1 MSMENQTAKIVV
13 MILGVLGIALLIIK
27 YILVICLIL
36 IMLVLFV
43 PIFFNIQISKYNDLI
58 LWAKVNWLF
67 NAFYCHIKKEGD
79 QNLVI
84 ILKIF
89 GFQIHLKEG
98 RAKKKKKEKIKK
110 GKKFD
115 FRALLS
121 KPFLTKVFQFI
132 KKVLKHIVPQEFWV
146 KLSFGFDN
154 PANTGILCGFIAL
167 FSTYFSEYDICLN
180 PIFDQEI
187 LEGELFLKGR
197 LFCFVLTYYILQL
210 VLSKT
215 FRKTIK
221 EAKKIN

>member
-1 MSMENQTAKIVV
+1 
-13 MILGVLGIALLIIK
+13 MIILVILE
-27 YILVICLIL
+27 YILVICLSVIIL
-36 IMLVLFV
+36 ILFV
-43 PIFFNIQISKYNDLI
+43 PIFFHLQVSKYNDLI

-67 NAFYCHIKKEGD
+67 NVIYCHVKKEGD
-79 QNLVI
+79 QNPEI

-89 GFQIHLKEG
+89 GLPIHLKEE
-98 RAKKKKKEKIKK
+98 RAQKKKKEKIKK
-110 GKKFD
+110 EKKYD
-115 FRALLS
+115 FRVLLN

-132 KKVLKHIVPQEFWV
+132 KKVLKHIVPQEFRAR
-146 KLSFGFDN
+146 LSYGFDN

-167 FSTYFSEYDICLN
+167 FSAYYSGYDICLD

-187 LEGELFLKGR
+187 LEGELSLKGR
-197 LFCFVLTYYILQL
+197 LLCFVITYYVLQL

>member
-1 MSMENQTAKIVV
+1 MVALI
-13 MILGVLGIALLIIK
+13 ILEYILLIC
-27 YILVICLIL
+27 LSVIIL
-36 IMLVLFV
+36 ILFV
-43 PIFFNIQISKYNDLI
+43 PIFFHLQVSKYNDLI

-89 GFQIHLKEG
+89 GLQIHLKEG
-98 RAKKKKKEKIKK
+98 RTKKKKKEKIKK
-110 GKKFD
+110 EKKFD
-115 FRALLS
+115 FKALLN
-121 KPFLTKVFQFI
+121 KPFLTKAFQFI
-132 KKVLKHIVPQEFWV
+132 KKVLKYIVPQEFRV
-146 KLSFGFDN
+146 RLSYGFDN

-167 FSTYFSEYDICLN
+167 FSTYYSRYDIYLD

-187 LEGELFLKGR
+187 LEGELFLKSR
-197 LFCFVLTYYILQL
+197 LFCFVITYYILQL

>member
-1 MSMENQTAKIVV
+1 
-13 MILGVLGIALLIIK
+13 MIILVILE
-27 YILVICLIL
+27 YILVICLSVIIL
-36 IMLVLFV
+36 ILFV
-43 PIFFNIQISKYNDLI
+43 PIFFHLQVSKYNDLI

-67 NAFYCHIKKEGD
+67 NAIYCHIKKEGD

-89 GFQIHLKEG
+89 GLQIYLKEG
-98 RAKKKKKEKIKK
+98 RAKKKKKEKKYYFK
-110 GKKFD
+110 
-115 FRALLS
+115 ALFN
-121 KPFLTKVFQFI
+121 KPFLTKAFQFI
-132 KKVLKHIVPQEFWV
+132 KRVLKHIVPQEFRV
-146 KLSFGFDN
+146 RLSYGFDN

-167 FSTYFSEYDICLN
+167 FSAYFSGYDIFLN

-197 LFCFVLTYYILQL
+197 LFCFVITYYILQL

-215 FRKTIK
+215 FWKTIK

>member
-1 MSMENQTAKIVV
+1 
-13 MILGVLGIALLIIK
+13 MIILVILE
-27 YILVICLIL
+27 YILVICLSVIIL
-36 IMLVLFV
+36 ILFV
-43 PIFFNIQISKYNDLI
+43 PIFFHLQVSKYNDLI

-67 NAFYCHIKKEGD
+67 NAIYCHIKKEGD

-89 GFQIHLKEG
+89 GLQIYLKEG
-98 RAKKKKKEKIKK
+98 RAKKKKKEKKYYFK
-110 GKKFD
+110 
-115 FRALLS
+115 ALLN
-121 KPFLTKVFQFI
+121 KPFLTKAFQFI
-132 KKVLKHIVPQEFWV
+132 KRVLKHIVPQEFRV
-146 KLSFGFDN
+146 RLSYGFDN

-167 FSTYFSEYDICLN
+167 FSAYFSGYDIFLN

-197 LFCFVLTYYILQL
+197 LFCFVITYYILQL

>member
-1 MSMENQTAKIVV
+1 MIV
-13 MILGVLGIALLIIK
+13 LLIIE
-27 YILVICLIL
+27 YILAICLSVI
-36 IMLVLFV
+36 ILVLFV
-43 PIFFNIQISKYNDLI
+43 PIFFHLQVRKYNDLV
-58 LWAKVNWLF
+58 LCVKVNWLF
-67 NAFYCHIKKEGD
+67 NAIYCHIKKEGD

-89 GFQIHLKEG
+89 GLQIHLKEE

-110 GKKFD
+110 EKKFD
-115 FRALLS
+115 FRALLN

-132 KKVLKHIVPQEFWV
+132 KKVLKHIVPQEFRV
-146 KLSFGFDN
+146 RLSYGFDN

-167 FSTYFSEYDICLN
+167 FSTYYSRYDIYLD

-187 LEGELFLKGR
+187 LEGELFLKSR
-197 LFCFVLTYYILQL
+197 LFCFVITYYILQL

>member
-1 MSMENQTAKIVV
+1 
-13 MILGVLGIALLIIK
+13 MIILVILE
-27 YILVICLIL
+27 YILVICLSVIIL
-36 IMLVLFV
+36 ILFV
-43 PIFFNIQISKYNDLI
+43 PIFFHLQVSKYNDLI

-67 NAFYCHIKKEGD
+67 NAIYCHIKKEGD

-89 GFQIHLKEG
+89 GLQIYLKEG
-98 RAKKKKKEKIKK
+98 RAKKKKKEK
-110 GKKFD
+110 KFD
-115 FRALLS
+115 FRALLN
-121 KPFLTKVFQFI
+121 KPFLTKAFQFI
-132 KKVLKHIVPQEFWV
+132 KKVLKHIVPQEFRV
-146 KLSFGFDN
+146 RLSYGFDN

-167 FSTYFSEYDICLN
+167 FSAYYSGYDIYLG

-197 LFCFVLTYYILQL
+197 LFCFVITYYILQL

>member
-1 MSMENQTAKIVV
+1 
-13 MILGVLGIALLIIK
+13 MIILVILE

-36 IMLVLFV
+36 IMLVFFV
-43 PIFFNIQISKYNDLI
+43 PIFFNIQVSKYNSLL
-58 LWAKVNWLF
+58 LWIKVNWFF
-67 NAFYCHIKKEGD
+67 NAIYCHIKKEGD
-79 QNLVI
+79 QDLAI

-89 GFQIHLKEG
+89 GLQIHLKEG
-98 RAKKKKKEKIKK
+98 RAQKKRREKIKK
-110 GKKFD
+110 EKKFD
-115 FRALLS
+115 FRALLN

-132 KKVLKHIVPQEFWV
+132 KKVLKHIVPQEFRV
-146 KLSFGFDN
+146 RLSYGFDS
-154 PANTGILCGFIAL
+154 PANTGIFCGFVAL

-197 LFCFVLTYYILQL
+197 LFCFVITYYILQL